1 MTDRMIR
8 RFKVDGLLTET
19 AMEKAQLA
27 SRSLLIGMMK
37 DEGFVPLIDLD
48 PVFKTKYL
56 GGEKYEF
63 SLTMHGVFV
72 GKDIAWQFAGMLD
85 GKLLPNTAKNK

>member
-19 AMEKAQLA
+19 TMYDAQLA
-27 SRSLLIGMMK
+27 TRRLITGMMK
-37 DEGFVPLIDLD
+37 DDGYVPLLDLD
-48 PVFKTKYL
+48 PVFKTHYL
-56 GGEKYEF
+56 GGERYRF

-72 GKDIAWQFAGMLD
+72 GKDIAWQFAGMLA
-85 GKLLPNTAKNK
+85 GKLIPSSQRNK